1 MSISVDEAIAWADK
15 KREELEGCGLSDGQV
30 YILRQV
36 YEMSKG
42 QYFSIRNFKEEP
54 TSAINYHLDLVI
66 AEKLNITVD
75 ELDALPLSEVE
86 KLRVEEMLNG

>member
-1 MSISVDEAIAWADK
+1 MVKMKSLDDDFFEDEPIS
-15 KREELEGCGLSDGQV
+15 S
-30 YILRQV
+30 
-36 YEMSKG
+36 
-42 QYFSIRNFKEEP
+42 
-54 TSAINYHLDLVI
+54 INYHLDLVI

>member
-1 MSISVDEAIAWADK
+1 MSIDEAIAWADK

-42 QYFSIRNFKEEP
+42 QYFSIRNFKEE
-54 TSAINYHLDLVI
+54 
-66 AEKLNITVD
+66 
-75 ELDALPLSEVE
+75 EVNNE
-86 KLRVEEMLNG
+86 TY